1 MNSNRPKLARLF
13 AAVLR
18 KYLRDK
24 QEVALA
30 EAYELGRTAI
40 ADGVGVLDMAQ
51 VQQEALHIL
60 LRRSAGAKD
69 LSRILKAAETLLLES
84 LSPFEATH
92 RGFREMNLEL
102 QKRNRELNAEISE
115 RKRAEAALRRS
126 EKHYQRLFHRAQSMQ
141 EILRNLSNRILTT
154 QEEER
159 KRISRELH
167 DEVGQSLTAISV
179 ALAIFDRKAVGK
191 ADISSQKIS
200 ETQKLLQD
208 TMESV
213 HRFAHE
219 LRPALLDECGLVPAL
234 RSYLKRFASRTGLDV
249 QFRGDPIAEQLEND
263 QKLVVFRIVQESLT
277 NVSKHAQASQ
287 VEVGIRKFKSG
298 VCLEVADNG
307 VSFTADTMNV
317 ARSKRRLGLLG
328 MEERV
333 RLVNGEF
340 SVKPQPGEGTTVR
353 VTIPLKPPIVAPPS
367 LAARADHNR
376 IEKICLQSDFA
387 P

>member
-1 MNSNRPKLARLF
+1 M
-13 AAVLR
+13 R
-18 KYLRDK
+18 KYLTDE

-40 ADGVGVLDMAQ
+40 AKGVGVLDMAQ
-51 VQQEALHIL
+51 VQQEALHVS
-60 LRRSAGAKD
+60 LRSSADGKD

-102 QKRNRELNAEISE
+102 QMRNRELKAEIRERKKAETALRQSE
-115 RKRAEAALRRS
+115 R
-126 EKHYQRLFHRAQSMQ
+126 HYQRLFHRAQSMQ
-141 EILRNLSNRILTT
+141 EILRNLSNRILST

-179 ALAIFDRKAVGK
+179 ALAIFDRKAAGN
-191 ADISSQKIS
+191 ADISSRKIS

-249 QFRGDPIAEQLEND
+249 HFREDPVAEQLGND
-263 QKLVVFRIVQESLT
+263 QKLVIFRIVQESLT
-277 NVSKHAQASQ
+277 NVSKHARATQ
-287 VEVGIRKFKSG
+287 VEVGISKVKSS

-307 VSFTADTMNV
+307 VSFTAAKMNV
-317 ARSKRRLGLLG
+317 ARGKCRLGLLG

-353 VTIPLKPPIVAPPS
+353 IAIPLRPPEVPPP
-367 LAARADHNR
+367 LLKAHTDHNR
-376 IEKICLQSDFA
+376 MKEFCSRSDFT